1 MFRTRTPLSL
11 SRKTNTARLACVRP
25 PASVHPEPGSNSPLY
40 VCLTH
45 SKLFYA
51 LVFPYSWLYI
61 CFSMISLLPLP
72 QPPFSVVG
80 LCRICVCKSKTLFL
94 IRQMFLRKILKF
106 FFSNLNPSQHSTP
119 LLLRS
124 RFTGLQRYKS
134 FPTIQILFI

>member
-1 MFRTRTPLSL
+1 
-11 SRKTNTARLACVRP
+11 
-25 PASVHPEPGSNSPLY
+25 LY

-94 IRQMFLRKILKF
+94 IGQMFLRKILKF
-106 FFSNLNPSQHSTP
+106 FSLTLTP
-119 LLLRS
+119 LNIQPLYSCAPVLPDCKYTNLFQPS
-124 RFTGLQRYKS
+124 KFYLSKILKS
-134 FPTIQILFI
+134 FSRSVSYTTA